1 MFDLLAK
8 RSGRESLSELQKR
21 ELRKNVVS
29 DFVDFFYI
37 RNWFELRVIRWL
49 RPAVDSALFG
59 LLVYPYLKLYV
70 RTVISLPHYQ
80 PVLDLLAIDIKKT
93 LSINGIEIE
102 LNGIDDVGRWS
113 IMNAEYISTFGIDSR
128 ISVNSGM
135 LYFLHVF
142 CRNLQPFL
150 MKEEMP
156 KRRGK
161 IVLWLMKRQFK
172 RSAIAFCTNNHRKI
186 ISMVSMVPEDGTL
199 LEGMEMFVLC
209 HEIGHAYYSQHSND
223 AWPFKETIGE
233 KESRRMGQDE
243 EYAADIFSIHMLM
256 LMDECQEGKY
266 LLYGA
271 CLFFMILSWFE
282 EAGFIKKPVKHPLSK
297 ERYDYL
303 LEEIKGM
310 DVDLYNRCQ
319 EYSNNMNSVWQLC
332 KDDVGRGI
340 DRYRKKRSKYEG
352 ELEVVREYAMH
363 YFRCEECGEEL
374 GHETSGA

>member
-8 RSGRESLSELQKR
+8 RSGRESLSEMQKR

-59 LLVYPYLKLYV
+59 LLVYPYLKFYV
-70 RTVISLPHYQ
+70 KTVITLPHYQ
-80 PVLDLLAIDIKKT
+80 SILDLLAIDIKKT
-93 LSINGIEIE
+93 LSNHGIEIE

-142 CRNLQPFL
+142 CRNLLPFL
-150 MKEEMP
+150 MKDEMP

-161 IVLWLMKRQFK
+161 MVLWLMKRQFK

-186 ISMVSMVPEDGTL
+186 ISMISMVPEDCTL

-209 HEIGHAYYSQHSND
+209 HEIGHAYYSQYNNG
-223 AWPFKETIGE
+223 AWPFKESIGE
-233 KESRRMGQDE
+233 KESSRMSKDE
-243 EYAADIFSIHMLM
+243 EYAADIFSIHMLQ
-256 LMDECQEGKY
+256 LMDEKQKGKY
-266 LLYGA
+266 FLYGA

-282 EAGFIKKPVKHPLSK
+282 ETGFIKKPVKHPLSK

-303 LEEIKGM
+303 LDEIKGM
-310 DVDLYNRCQ
+310 DEDLYDRCQ
-319 EYSNNMNSVWQLC
+319 EYSNIMNSVWLLC
-332 KDDVGRGI
+332 KDDIGRGI

-352 ELEVVREYAMH
+352 ELEVVKEYAMH

-374 GHETSGA
+374 